1 MSETWG
7 VVKAQ
12 STQKENGRRDERT
25 AKAFP
30 ANYILPSSWNTSR
43 GKILLHIFDSFSP
56 SNKLSNVNFCLANLF
71 GIFLP
76 SHASIILSRFDF
88 AFLSISQIQGWTLSK
103 IQRGGFLCQTK
114 SEVFV
119 WKYFNFPTIL
129 EATFIANIIH
139 QRRVKYNFVYTQ
151 RGYSLAFLKVRH
163 TRKFILSPAIVRML
177 LFSKAA

>member
-88 AFLSISQIQGWTLSK
+88 AFLSSSQIQGWTLSK
-103 IQRGGFLCQTK
+103 IRRGGFLCQTK
-114 SEVFV
+114 SEVFRL
-119 WKYFNFPTIL
+119 KIFQFSNDSRSNFYRKHYSPAQSEVQLCVHPTRIL
-129 EATFIANIIH
+129 ARISKGSTHKKIH
-139 QRRVKYNFVYTQ
+139 
-151 RGYSLAFLKVRH
+151 SLACDCSDASV
-163 TRKFILSPAIVRML
+163 
-177 LFSKAA
+177 